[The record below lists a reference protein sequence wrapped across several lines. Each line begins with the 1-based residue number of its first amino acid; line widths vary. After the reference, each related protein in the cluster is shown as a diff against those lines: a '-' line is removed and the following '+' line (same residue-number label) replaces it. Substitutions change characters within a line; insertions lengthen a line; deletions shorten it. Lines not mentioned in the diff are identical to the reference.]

1 MTELMTPATLLGPM
15 WFSGSIER
23 GRLSLH
29 QGHVWFESGTLVQR
43 EPGHLW
49 FQHHPTSK
57 NDIVVPVEKVRA
69 KTPWFTWGCGLRLH
83 ALADGYYHVYRFW
96 LGSVRNMAGRSIAA
110 ATPSRPATPSRS
122 LRRPGSRLRGGDR
135 RCRVGRARL
144 QRYSASVTDERPAR
158 PIGGGERFLC
168 IIQGPACGR
177 PPAIVRP
184 AVYR

>member
-29 QGHVWFESGTLVQR
+29 QGHVWFEPGTLVQR

-83 ALADGYYHVYRFW
+83 ALTDGYYHVYRFW
-96 LGSVRNMAGRSIAA
+96 LGSVRNMAGEVDSSGNTVTAGNAFTITKEAREAA
-110 ATPSRPATPSRS
+110 ARWRSALPS
-122 LRRPGSRLRGGDR
+122 G
-135 RCRVGRARL
+135 
-144 QRYSASVTDERPAR
+144 
-158 PIGGGERFLC
+158 
-168 IIQGPACGR
+168 
-177 PPAIVRP
+177 
-184 AVYR
+184 

>member
-29 QGHVWFESGTLVQR
+29 QGHVWFEPGTLVQR

-83 ALADGYYHVYRFW
+83 ALTDGYYHVYRFW
-96 LGSVRNMAGRSIAA
+96 LGSVRNMAGEVDSSGNTVTAGNAFTITKEAREPAARWRSAL
-110 ATPSRPATPSRS
+110 PS
-122 LRRPGSRLRGGDR
+122 G
-135 RCRVGRARL
+135 
-144 QRYSASVTDERPAR
+144 
-158 PIGGGERFLC
+158 
-168 IIQGPACGR
+168 
-177 PPAIVRP
+177 
-184 AVYR
+184 